1 VTEIPTG
8 SVIVYN
14 GDGTKQMTFGGA
26 GEGPGQFGPE
36 SIADG
41 FAVDSKGRIYV
52 SDSSEEV
59 QVFNSDGNYLASITS
74 AGDAE
79 LGRTQGPL
87 RIVDDM
93 LYVHDGAGRFTIYSI
108 G

>member
-1 VTEIPTG
+1 MIPTG

-14 GDGTKQMTFGGA
+14 GDGTKQMTFGEA

-36 SIADG
+36 WIADG

-52 SDSSEEV
+52 TDSSQEV
-59 QVFNSDGNYLASITS
+59 LVFDSDGNYLASITS

-79 LGRTQGPL
+79 LGRAQGPL
-87 RIVDDM
+87 RIADDT
-93 LYVHDGAGRFTIYSI
+93 LYVHDGAGHLAVYSI